1 MHHVAIVGA
10 ASSIGLRPDDRTRQ
24 PQAVNRAPAAL
35 RAAAVVERL
44 SARDLGD
51 VTPPPYRDFER
62 PPGRPRNELEV
73 ADYSRSLGKVVAAGL
88 AERRFVVVLGGDCSI
103 VLGCLLGARHN
114 GERIGLAYVDAHAD
128 FATPAESATGSV
140 ASMSLALAVGHGD
153 SDLARLADGPLVD
166 AAAVAL
172 IGRRDA
178 GQSYGHEALAR
189 SGILDLPDLSLDVRS
204 VPATA
209 EAVLARVAGAGIDG
223 FWILVDCDVLNPTVM
238 PATGAH
244 EPGGPTGEELG
255 SFLARL
261 AGHPRAL
268 GMALTLYDPSLDAD
282 RSSAMLLVDLLAAA
296 LSSRPAEHP
305 AKEEGITS

>member
-10 ASSIGLRPDDRTRQ
+10 ASSIGLRPDHRTGQ
-24 PQAVNRAPAAL
+24 PQDVNRAPAAL

-44 SARDLGD
+44 SALDLGD

-73 ADYSRSLGKVVAAGL
+73 ADYSRSLGNGVASGL

-103 VLGCLLGARHN
+103 VLGCLFGARRV
-114 GERIGLAYVDAHAD
+114 GTRIGLAYVDAHAD

-153 SDLARLADGPLVD
+153 SDLARLVGGSLVD
-166 AAAVAL
+166 AADVAL

-189 SGILDLPDLSLDVRS
+189 SGILDLPDQSLDVRS

-209 EAVLARVAGAGIDG
+209 EAVLARVARAGIDG
-223 FWILVDCDVLNPTVM
+223 FWILVDCDVLNPTAM

-244 EPGGPTGEELG
+244 EPGGPTGDELG
-255 SFLARL
+255 PFLARL

-282 RSSAMLLVDLLAAA
+282 RSSAVLLVDLLAAA

-305 AKEEGITS
+305 AEEEGITS

>member
-1 MHHVAIVGA
+1 MHHVAVVGA

-24 PQAVNRAPAAL
+24 PQDVSRAPAAL

-44 SARDLGD
+44 SALDLGD

-73 ADYSRSLGKVVAAGL
+73 ADYSRSLGKVVASGL
-88 AERRFVVVLGGDCSI
+88 ADGRFMVILGGDCSI
-103 VLGCLLGARHN
+103 VLGCLLGARRV
-114 GERIGLAYVDAHAD
+114 GARIGLAYVDAHAD

-153 SDLARLADGPLVD
+153 SDLARLVDGPLVD
-166 AAAVAL
+166 AADVAL

-178 GQSYGHEALAR
+178 GQSYGHAALAR
-189 SGILDLPDLSLDVRS
+189 SGILDLPDPSLDVTTI
-204 VPATA
+204 PTTA
-209 EAVLARVAGAGIDG
+209 DAALARIARAEVDG

-238 PATGAH
+238 PATGAQ
-244 EPGGPTGEELG
+244 EPGGPTGDELAP
-255 SFLARL
+255 FLKRL

-268 GMALTLYDPSLDAD
+268 GMALTLYDPSLDTNG
-282 RSSAMLLVDLLAAA
+282 SSAVLLVDLLATGV
-296 LSSRPAEHP
+296 SSRPVEHRAE
-305 AKEEGITS
+305 EEGITS